1 MLNATSTTPGLSGLT
16 QPNIGAAL
24 SSRQPLPQ
32 DARSFASMLSRATG
46 ESGKT
51 SDDRARQAAEQFVAI
66 ALVQPV
72 LKQFRE
78 SSTAAPPFAPTQA
91 EKQFQSLADAQLA
104 ERLVRAQNFPLVDRL
119 AQTLLARSAGTQETA
134 R

>member
-1 MLNATSTTPGLSGLT
+1 MLNAISTTPGLSGLT
-16 QPNIGAAL
+16 QPNIGSAL
-24 SSRQPLPQ
+24 SSRQSMPR
-32 DARSFASMLSRATG
+32 DARSFAGMLARATG
-46 ESGKT
+46 EGSTKPE
-51 SDDRARQAAEQFVAI
+51 DRARHAAEQFVAI

-78 SSTAAPPFAPTQA
+78 SSNAAPPFAPTQA

-104 ERLVRAQNFPLVDRL
+104 ERLVHAKNFPLVDRL
-119 AQTLLARSAGTQETA
+119 AQSLMDRSAGTQEAA